1 MQPTINYSS
10 LPPRLFPG
18 RKTNRPAVNLR
29 AAPARRCAW
38 LVEAKG
44 PGGTAGQSRGR
55 GIRKI
60 WRCQQGVAAVEF
72 ALALPLFLMLIF
84 GVIDFGLAMYAKGLI
99 TNASQ
104 EGARFGA
111 IYRLDSLTVGDIQTH
126 VQGYLQAAGFPA
138 PVTVT
143 VTGAGGPSG
152 SPLSVR
158 VDYAYRLQTLPEL
171 VAGLTGDLGLSAE
184 TVRRLE

>member
-1 MQPTINYSS
+1 MPFSGKENE
-10 LPPRLFPG
+10 
-18 RKTNRPAVNLR
+18 PAR
-29 AAPARRCAW
+29 RESPDGPARRCAW

-44 PGGTAGQSRGR
+44 GGTSGPSRGR

-72 ALALPLFLMLIF
+72 ALALPLILMLIF

-152 SPLSVR
+152 SPLCVR

-171 VAGLTGDLGLSAE
+171 VAGLTGDLEL
-184 TVRRLE
+184 VRGNGQAAGVNQARARLPGF

>member
-1 MQPTINYSS
+1 M
-10 LPPRLFPG
+10 G
-18 RKTNRPAVNLR
+18 RPAVNLR
-29 AAPARRCAW
+29 KAPPRRFAW
-38 LVEAKG
+38 LVEARG
-44 PGGTAGQSRGR
+44 SGGASGQGR
-55 GIRKI
+55 VTGIRKM
-60 WRCQQGVAAVEF
+60 WRGQQGVAAVEYV
-72 ALALPLFLMLIF
+72 LVLPLFLILIF

-111 IYRLDSLTVGDIQTH
+111 IYRLDSVTVGDIQTH
-126 VQGYLQAAGFPA
+126 VQNYLQGAGFPD
-138 PVTVT
+138 PVTIT

-158 VDYAYRLQTLPEL
+158 VDYAYRLLTLPDL